1 MLFRSMENGQDKN
14 IAAIVACSIVV
25 VSGMLLGGYYIYKIR
40 ENLKGKVSYIYLLI
54 NLNIY
59 ILE

>member
-1 MLFRSMENGQDKN
+1 V
-14 IAAIVACSIVV
+14 IVACFIVV